1 MLTALPSIG
10 PITHIPVLI
19 PLYPTLLHQVIL
31 GLSEIGPTAP
41 PTAPSG
47 LKWTDAGAKKPDA
60 TSATEKI
67 FKLVKVKDRFTTDQK
82 DGYRDIC
89 LNVEVAWVSEMDS
102 NRQVSDII
110 YMYLIWIFA
119 I

>member
-1 MLTALPSIG
+1 M
-10 PITHIPVLI
+10 
-19 PLYPTLLHQVIL
+19 IL
-31 GLSEIGPTAP
+31 GLSEIGPRQEEASP
-41 PTAPSG
+41 QFQGPKS
-47 LKWTDAGAKKPDA
+47 
-60 TSATEKI
+60 SEKI
-67 FKLVKVKDRFTTDQK
+67 FKLVKVKDRFTTFQE

-119 I
+119 R